1 MRRIARRRG
10 TDLSPWIVL
19 GFGTGVAA
27 GFLLGELFGDDGR
40 RRAGQFI
47 SDTWRNARTRP
58 QSRASV
64 AGRVLAV
71 LSADA
76 ELAGKQLDLLAIGG
90 GGFELHGWVAS
101 RGERTRAYRLAAAAA
116 DGEPIV
122 NCLLVRGEDDGAP
135 PLHLD
140 DAPRS
145 A

>member
-1 MRRIARRRG
+1 MELDIMRRIARRRG

-27 GFLLGELFGDDGR
+27 GFVLGELFGDDGR

-47 SDTWRNARTRP
+47 SGAWRNARTRP
-58 QSRASV
+58 ESRASV
-64 AGRVLAV
+64 AERVLAV

-101 RGERTRAYRLAAAAA
+101 RGERTRAYLLAAAAA
-116 DGEPIV
+116 DGEPIEGRPG
-122 NCLLVRGEDDGAP
+122 CAR
-135 PLHLD
+135 
-140 DAPRS
+140 
-145 A
+145 